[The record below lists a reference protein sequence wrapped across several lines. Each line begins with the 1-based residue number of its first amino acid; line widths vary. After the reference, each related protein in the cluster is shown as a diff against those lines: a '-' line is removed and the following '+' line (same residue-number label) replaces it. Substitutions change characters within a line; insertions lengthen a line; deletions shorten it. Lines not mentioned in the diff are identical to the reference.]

1 VEDLSRWCSTAL
13 DVIDQALGD
22 DPFWAPRFDTTR
34 LRESP
39 IGVHLAVLVEP
50 FLGYILDGTKTIESR
65 FAVRRFA
72 PYGHVTPGDI
82 VFLKAASGPVVGVCV
97 VEQTWY
103 FELDVQRIAAIRKR
117 FGKAMRADTTE
128 FWTRR
133 KDATFASLMKIREVR
148 ELPVPLTC
156 PKKDRRG
163 WVVLRPGQIAA
174 ESPEQRA

>member
-1 VEDLSRWCSTAL
+1 VEDLSQWCSTVL

-22 DPFWAPRFDTTR
+22 DPFWAPRVDTTR
-34 LRESP
+34 LREST

-72 PYGHVTPGDI
+72 PYGHVASGDI
-82 VFLKAASGPVVGVCV
+82 VFLKAASGPVVGVCI

-103 FELDVQRIAAIRKR
+103 FELDARRIAAIRRK
-117 FGKAMRADTTE
+117 FGRAMRADTTA
-128 FWTRR
+128 FWTQR
-133 KDATFASLMKIREVR
+133 KDATFASLMEIREVR
-148 ELPVPLTC
+148 ELPAPLPC

-163 WVVLRPGQIAA
+163 WVVLKRGQPSSEPPA
-174 ESPEQRA
+174 